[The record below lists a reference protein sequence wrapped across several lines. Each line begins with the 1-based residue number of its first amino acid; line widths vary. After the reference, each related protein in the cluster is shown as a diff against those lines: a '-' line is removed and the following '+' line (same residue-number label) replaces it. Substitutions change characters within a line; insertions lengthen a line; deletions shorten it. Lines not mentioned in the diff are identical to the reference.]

1 MKSNPVSQVNEGIR
15 GCTRHLG
22 SWNLLVTYYLG
33 LVILCTISTTIYVSS
48 TIDTGQNTCYLL
60 LVFSQVWRFD
70 CYGELLDETCFIARK
85 LRFMQIHVLSHNL
98 I

>member
-1 MKSNPVSQVNEGIR
+1 MNEGIK
-15 GCTRHLG
+15 GCTRHLVRG
-22 SWNLLVTYYLG
+22 TYLLLFYLG

-48 TIDTGQNTCYLL
+48 TIGTGPNTCYLL
-60 LVFSQVWRFD
+60 LVFGQVWRFD